1 MKRQEYAQ
9 RLASIELPPEYSAG
23 LCDGIELSMRAFV
36 KGINERAQAGHA
48 EYFLESLEGAQD
60 ALNNLYRFVSGHGD
74 AHDIFSD
81 EQVLAPGEAGRA
93 KELSMD
99 DLQMTAC
106 LSIEECR
113 PALEPLKAELHR
125 LSDDQ
130 RNALVGCWIDLT
142 EYKRIY
148 ALRQAEKKKEGQ
160 RVPREL
166 TLATAGYVIMVD
178 AITSA
183 IKSCRD
189 SAAILET

>member
-1 MKRQEYAQ
+1 MKRKDYAQ
-9 RLASIELPPEYSAG
+9 RLASIELPPEYSVG

-36 KGINERAQAGHA
+36 KGINERAQAEHA

-81 EQVLAPGEAGRA
+81 EQVLASGEAGRA
-93 KELSMD
+93 RELSMN
-99 DLQMTAC
+99 DLQMSAS

-113 PALEPLKAELHR
+113 PALEPLKAKLHR

-130 RNALVGCWIDLT
+130 RNALVSCWIDLT

-148 ALRQAEKKKEGQ
+148 ALRQAERK
-160 RVPREL
+160 RASV
-166 TLATAGYVIMVD
+166 
-178 AITSA
+178 
-183 IKSCRD
+183 CRGN
-189 SAAILET
+189 SPWQQPAMLSWQTQ